1 MLKLTEPLKLFINLN
16 INKFMDHIEKV
27 NDIYK
32 SDDPKKDNDNL
43 NNVKNINNDVNSDS
57 LKNITEESADST
69 SLKSNSNESD
79 DNRNKGNTS
88 EKFFSFTF
96 YKVDPKWRWLNEIG
110 KDESSTE
117 FLELLKVANTKM
129 KVRTYSTIGLRHDS
143 EFMIWSISSSLEN
156 IQVLTTKIYSTILG
170 KYLEPTCTF
179 LSLTRKSIYLNQVK
193 LGFENESDPPLK
205 YVIVYPFIKSREW
218 YLLPFEKRK
227 QMMNEHI
234 KVGRKYPEI
243 RLNTTYSFGV
253 GDQDF
258 MLAFETDDL
267 SMFQNLIMDL
277 RETEVS
283 RYIIKDT
290 PMIPCVLKD
299 MNEIIK
305 SLG

>member
-1 MLKLTEPLKLFINLN
+1 
-16 INKFMDHIEKV
+16 MDHIEKV
-27 NDIYK
+27 NNIYK

-57 LKNITEESADST
+57 LKNIIEEATDST
-69 SLKSNSNESD
+69 SFKSSSNESD

-88 EKFFSFTF
+88 EKFFNFTF

-290 PMIPCVLKD
+290 PMIPCVLRD

>member
-1 MLKLTEPLKLFINLN
+1 
-16 INKFMDHIEKV
+16 MDHIEKV

-32 SDDPKKDNDNL
+32 SDDIKKDNNNL
-43 NNVKNINNDVNSDS
+43 NNVKDINNDVNSDS
-57 LKNITEESADST
+57 LKNIIEEAADST
-69 SLKSNSNESD
+69 SFKSNSNEPD
-79 DNRNKGNTS
+79 DNRNKGNIS
-88 EKFFSFTF
+88 EKIFNFTF

-218 YLLPFEKRK
+218 YLLPFEERK

>member
-1 MLKLTEPLKLFINLN
+1 
-16 INKFMDHIEKV
+16 MDHIEKV

-32 SDDPKKDNDNL
+32 SDDLKKNNNNL
-43 NNVKNINNDVNSDS
+43 NDVKNINNDVNSDS
-57 LKNITEESADST
+57 LKNIIEEAADST
-69 SLKSNSNESD
+69 SFKSSSNESD

-88 EKFFSFTF
+88 EKFFNFTF

-267 SMFQNLIMDL
+267 SKFQNLIMDL

-290 PMIPCVLKD
+290 PMIPCVLRDIDK
-299 MNEIIK
+299 IIK

>member
-1 MLKLTEPLKLFINLN
+1 MGN
-16 INKFMDHIEKV
+16 IEKV

-32 SDDPKKDNDNL
+32 SDDIKKNNNNLHNIKNVDNDA
-43 NNVKNINNDVNSDS
+43 NSDS
-57 LKNITEESADST
+57 IKNIIEETVGST
-69 SLKSNSNESD
+69 SLKNSSNESG
-79 DNRNKGNTS
+79 DNKSSGNIS

-117 FLELLKVANTKM
+117 FLELLKVANTKI

-143 EFMIWSISSSLEN
+143 EFMIWSISPSLEN

-179 LSLTRKSIYLNQVK
+179 LSLTRKSIYSNQVK

-205 YVIVYPFIKSREW
+205 YVVVYPFIKSREW

-227 QMMNEHI
+227 QMMDEHI
-234 KVGRKYPEI
+234 KIGRKYPEI
-243 RLNTTYSFGV
+243 RLNTTYSFGI

-258 MLAFETDDL
+258 MLAFETNDL
-267 SMFQNLIMDL
+267 SRFQNLIIDL

>member
-1 MLKLTEPLKLFINLN
+1 MGN
-16 INKFMDHIEKV
+16 IEKV
-27 NDIYK
+27 NDIHK
-32 SDDPKKDNDNL
+32 SDDIKKNNNNLHDIKGIDNDA
-43 NNVKNINNDVNSDS
+43 NSDS
-57 LKNITEESADST
+57 IKNIIEETVGST
-69 SLKSNSNESD
+69 SLKNSSNESG
-79 DNRNKGNTS
+79 DNKSSGNIS

-117 FLELLKVANTKM
+117 FLELLKVANTKI

-143 EFMIWSISSSLEN
+143 EFMIWSISPSLEN

-179 LSLTRKSIYLNQVK
+179 LSLTRKSIYSNQVK

-205 YVIVYPFIKSREW
+205 YVVVYPFIKSREW

-227 QMMNEHI
+227 QMMDEHI
-234 KVGRKYPEI
+234 KIGRKYPEI
-243 RLNTTYSFGV
+243 RLNTTYSFGI

-258 MLAFETDDL
+258 MLAFETNDL
-267 SMFQNLIMDL
+267 SRFQNLIIDL

-299 MNEIIK
+299 MNAIIK

>member
-1 MLKLTEPLKLFINLN
+1 
-16 INKFMDHIEKV
+16 MDYIEKV

-32 SDDPKKDNDNL
+32 SDDLKKDNNNL
-43 NNVKNINNDVNSDS
+43 NNVKNINNNVNSDS
-57 LKNITEESADST
+57 LKNITEEAADST
-69 SLKSNSNESD
+69 SFKSSSNESD

-88 EKFFSFTF
+88 EKFFNFTF

-110 KDESSTE
+110 KDESSRE

-143 EFMIWSISSSLEN
+143 EFMIWTISSSLEN
-156 IQVLTTKIYSTILG
+156 IQVFTTKIYSTILG

-205 YVIVYPFIKSREW
+205 YVVVYPFIKSREW

-227 QMMNEHI
+227 QMMDEHI

-243 RLNTTYSFGV
+243 RLNTTYSFGI

-267 SMFQNLIMDL
+267 SRFQNLIMDL

-290 PMIPCVLKD
+290 TNDSMCFKGY
-299 MNEIIK
+299 E
-305 SLG
+305 

>member
-1 MLKLTEPLKLFINLN
+1 
-16 INKFMDHIEKV
+16 MDHIEKV

-32 SDDPKKDNDNL
+32 SDDPEKDNDNL

-57 LKNITEESADST
+57 LKNITEEAADST
-69 SLKSNSNESD
+69 SFKSNSNESD
-79 DNRNKGNTS
+79 DNRNKGNIS
-88 EKFFSFTF
+88 EKFFNFTF

-234 KVGRKYPEI
+234 KIGRKYPEI

-290 PMIPCVLKD
+290 PMIPCVLRD

>member
-1 MLKLTEPLKLFINLN
+1 MG
-16 INKFMDHIEKV
+16 HIEKV
-27 NDIYK
+27 NDIYN
-32 SDDPKKDNDNL
+32 SDDLKENNNNLHDIKD
-43 NNVKNINNDVNSDS
+43 IGNDVNSDS
-57 LKNITEESADST
+57 IKNISEET
-69 SLKSNSNESD
+69 SNSNGLINSSNESV
-79 DNRNKGNTS
+79 DNRIKENMS
-88 EKFFSFTF
+88 EKFFNFTF

-117 FLELLKVANTKM
+117 FLELLKIANTKM

-143 EFMIWSISSSLEN
+143 EFMIWSISSSIEN

-179 LSLTRKSIYLNQVK
+179 LSLTRKSIYSNRVK
-193 LGFENESDPPLK
+193 LGFENESDHPLK
-205 YVIVYPFIKSREW
+205 YVVIYPFIKSREW

-227 QMMNEHI
+227 QMMDEHI
-234 KVGRKYPEI
+234 KIGRKYPEV
-243 RLNTTYSFGV
+243 RLNTTYSFGI

-258 MLAFETDDL
+258 MLAFETNDL

-290 PMIPCVLKD
+290 PMIPCVLKNMD
-299 MNEIIK
+299 EIIK

>member
-1 MLKLTEPLKLFINLN
+1 MGN
-16 INKFMDHIEKV
+16 IEKV

-32 SDDPKKDNDNL
+32 SDDIKKNNNNLHNIKNVDNDA
-43 NNVKNINNDVNSDS
+43 NSDS
-57 LKNITEESADST
+57 IKNIIEETADST
-69 SLKSNSNESD
+69 SLKNSSNESGD
-79 DNRNKGNTS
+79 SRSNGNIS

-117 FLELLKVANTKM
+117 FLELLKVANTKI

-143 EFMIWSISSSLEN
+143 EFMIWSISPSLEN

-179 LSLTRKSIYLNQVK
+179 LSLTRKSIYSNQVK

-205 YVIVYPFIKSREW
+205 YVVVYPFIKSREW

-227 QMMNEHI
+227 QMMDEHI
-234 KVGRKYPEI
+234 KIGRKYPEI
-243 RLNTTYSFGV
+243 RLNTTYSFGI

-258 MLAFETDDL
+258 MLAFETNDL
-267 SMFQNLIMDL
+267 SRFQNLIIDL